1 MVDWGERM
9 KKRKL
14 SEEIIQFISISLM
27 IGIFV
32 FVVLYSLS
40 MSIANVYLESHNI
53 RLEEMQEVVLSN
65 WVKSI
70 CFVAGIIIFISLFL
84 FCFGEKI
91 IYLISIIHGVEALQK
106 NEMNFV
112 IALEGNDELTELAQ
126 SINYLSKSQRELK
139 EQEDKLKEERENLIR
154 SLSHDIRTPL
164 TSILAY
170 SEYIKDKE
178 EVSQEEIK
186 SYIQLIQSKAQQIK
200 ILTDQLLNTK
210 NEEYEF
216 LKNGK
221 LFIEQIAMEWKALL
235 EDQFECQIDYKECD
249 DFATFCSAQDLYRI
263 FDNLASN
270 VEKYAQPQE
279 LVELKVRTEDKK
291 LVIIQRN
298 RLRTTIP
305 VAVESH
311 NIGLK
316 NVKQI
321 AEKYGGEIEVAFEG
335 GMFEIQIS
343 ILIGI

>member
-1 MVDWGERM
+1 
-9 KKRKL
+9 
-14 SEEIIQFISISLM
+14 M

-32 FVVLYSLS
+32 SAVLYTTS
-40 MSIANVYLESHNI
+40 MSIANVYLDSHNI
-53 RLEEMQEVVLSN
+53 RLEEMQEVVLSD
-65 WVKSI
+65 WVRSI
-70 CFVAGIIIFISLFL
+70 CFVAGIVIFISLFL

-139 EQEDKLKEERENLIR
+139 EQEDRIREERENLIR

-170 SEYIKDKE
+170 SEYIKEKE

-186 SYIQLIQSKAQQIK
+186 SYIQLIQSRAEQIK
-200 ILTDQLLNTK
+200 MLTDQLLNTK
-210 NEEYEF
+210 NEEYEV
-216 LKNGK
+216 LENGK
-221 LFIEQIAMEWKALL
+221 LFIEQMAMEWKSLL
-235 EDQFECQIDYKECD
+235 EDQFECRMDYEECD
-249 DFATFCSAQDLYRI
+249 DFRTLCSAQELYRI
-263 FDNLASN
+263 FDNLSSN
-270 VEKYAQPQE
+270 IEKYAQPQE
-279 LVELKVRTEDKK
+279 VVELKIKTEDGK

-298 RLRTTIP
+298 HVRTTISA
-305 VAVESH
+305 AVESH

-321 AEKYGGEIEVAFEG
+321 AEKYGGEIEVTCAQ

-343 ILIGI
+343 ILIGV